1 MLTPAERQ
9 RYRRHL
15 QLAEIGEAGQL
26 RLRAARVLVVG
37 AGGLGCPVLQYLAAA
52 GVGTL
57 GLTDADRVEMS
68 NLQRQ
73 ILFGP
78 ADLGQLKAEVA
89 ARAVQRLNPLV
100 HCEVYPVRVV
110 PGNVR
115 ALVAAYDVVVDGSDN
130 FATRYLL
137 NDACVS
143 LGKPLVSGAIY
154 KFEGQVSV
162 FNYRGGPSY
171 RCLFAQPPGPAEAPN
186 CDATGVLGVLPGL
199 VGTAQAT
206 EALKVILDLGEVLR
220 GRLWVIDALTFQSR
234 TLRFPRHPERS
245 LINLDTANP
254 ADYADPGC
262 APAPAGISAAE
273 LAGLLTSAAPPLLL
287 DVREPAEFA
296 AGHLPGARLLPLSRL
311 SEQAATVPH
320 DQPVVVYCRS
330 GARSAQAIAHLQ
342 AACGHQNLLNLEG
355 GLLACP
361 PDLLTTQ

>member
-1 MLTPAERQ
+1 MLTPPERH

-57 GLTDADRVEMS
+57 GIADADQVELS

-73 ILFGP
+73 VLYGP
-78 ADLGQLKAEVA
+78 ADVGQPKAETA

-100 HCEVYPVRVV
+100 ACEIHSLRVDRS
-110 PGNVR
+110 NVCT
-115 ALVAAYDVVVDGSDN
+115 LVAAYDAVVDGTDN

-143 LGKPLVSGAIY
+143 LGKPLISGAIY

-162 FNYRGGPSY
+162 FNYRGGPTY
-171 RCLFAQPPGPAEAPN
+171 RCLFPAPPGPTEAPN
-186 CDATGVLGVLPGL
+186 CDTTGVLGVLPGL

-206 EALKVILDLGEVLR
+206 ETLKVLLDLGEVLS

-234 TLRFPRHPERS
+234 ALRFPRHPERS

-254 ADYADPGC
+254 TDYTDAMCPPAV
-262 APAPAGISAAE
+262 APISVAE
-273 LAGLLTSAAPPLLL
+273 LRRLLHSAAPPFLL
-287 DVREPAEFA
+287 DVREPDEYA
-296 AGHLPGARLLPLSRL
+296 AGHLPGATLVPLGLLA
-311 SEQAATVPH
+311 ENAATIPQH
-320 DQPVVVYCRS
+320 QTVVVYCRS
-330 GARSAQAIAHLQ
+330 GARSARAVAQLQ
-342 AACGHQNLLNLEG
+342 TDFGYTNLLNLEG
-355 GLLACP
+355 GISACDA
-361 PDLLTTQ
+361 DLLGA